1 MYVLECND
9 WSRIANVSDRASAT
23 VPVMPN
29 DVWSSYVNRKGGWSR
44 IDREG
49 GTRGGRVLQRVQS
62 RCSAC
67 RVGTRRG
74 LQRVPSRCQA
84 GAAARAESVPGG
96 AAARAGSV
104 QRVLS
109 RCQAGAAAPAGSVQR
124 VLSRCQAGAAAPAGS
139 VPGGGCSAC
148 RVGARPGT
156 ARAES
161 VPGGSSSTCRVGARR
176 GFQRVQG
183 RCQAG
188 EAR

>member
-1 MYVLECND
+1 VTTTFMYVLECND
-9 WSRIANVSDRASAT
+9 WSRVANVTDRASAT

-74 LQRVPSRCQA
+74 LQRVQSRYQAGLQRVQGRCSTCRVSARRGLQRVPSRCQA
-84 GAAARAESVPGG
+84 GVP
-96 AAARAGSV
+96 
-104 QRVLS
+104 
-109 RCQAGAAAPAGSVQR
+109 
-124 VLSRCQAGAAAPAGS
+124 
-139 VPGGGCSAC
+139 
-148 RVGARPGT
+148 

-161 VPGGSSSTCRVGARR
+161 VPGGSSSACRVSARR
-176 GFQRVQG
+176 GKPV
-183 RCQAG
+183 RC
-188 EAR
+188 EAVVSEFSPSVAK